1 MAKGIKGITVEINGN
16 TAPLD
21 KALKSV
27 NSTAK
32 SLQSELKL
40 VEKGLKLDPNN
51 ITLTAQKSQ
60 LLKEEI
66 AATKEKLDALKKAQS
81 QVKAQFAAGTIDA
94 EQFRA
99 FQRELET
106 TKAKL
111 GSLKDEKKSVSVIGT
126 AFASVKEKVQAVLDK
141 LSPVANGIK
150 KVGEASAKLAVGGV
164 KVVSTAVQ
172 GAGKALGLYSLAA
185 GAAGTALAAFGIKG
199 IKTASDLSEVENV
212 VNKTFGETGAGKIDV
227 WAKQAAVSFGLSELS
242 AKKMNGTMGAMLKS
256 TGLTDDAVL
265 DMSTSL
271 TGLAGDMASFY
282 NLDGEEA
289 FNKLRSGISGETEP
303 LKQLGINMSQ
313 ANLAAFALAQGIKKP
328 ITSMS
333 QAELATLR
341 YNYILQATKDVQ
353 GDFASTS
360 GGMANQLRIAK
371 LQVENIASSFGQ
383 ALLPSVTSTL
393 QGMNGLINE
402 AMPALTGTFTGLAEV
417 MTGTEGASIKFSENL
432 EDLIGLISG
441 KVGEVL
447 PGIINVLALS
457 LPTLL
462 EGFNTILIALITSVG
477 EALPGLINALLP
489 ALLGGLTGLV
499 TAIIPLIPVLLPV
512 LVDAGIQL
520 FMGLLDGLNLVIPKL
535 IAILPALI
543 QQLGDTI
550 IANLPLIIQAGIQL
564 LVSLIKGLTQT
575 IPKLIP
581 IAIDAVFLIME
592 TLLDN
597 INLLIDAG
605 IELIL
610 AVAMGLINALPRL
623 VEKIPVIIERLV
635 LAIMNNLP
643 KIIDAGLQIVIAL
656 AGALITN
663 IPVLVSKIPQILDSL
678 KNGFMNML
686 YRIRDIG
693 ANLIS
698 GLWNGIRDKFSWLTD
713 KIKGFAGDVL
723 GSIKKFF
730 GISSPSKETR
740 RFGDFIAQGLALGIT
755 DGAKDVLSSVKGLT
769 ADAMSAFD
777 GLDLSATA
785 GLNWQ
790 ASMPRTDA
798 AEVNSGNAMP
808 STNNNTTINLNGN
821 YSFRDRDD
829 IEYFMNRMELAVRR
843 V

>member
-1 MAKGIKGITVEINGN
+1 MSKGIRGITVEINGN

-32 SLQSELKL
+32 GLQSELKQ
-40 VEKGLKLDPNN
+40 VEKALKLDPNN

-66 AATKEKLDALKKAQS
+66 AATKEKLDALKKAQA

-94 EQFRA
+94 DQFRA

-106 TKAKL
+106 TKNKL
-111 GSLKDEKKSVSVIGT
+111 SSLKDEKKSVSVIGT
-126 AFASVKEKVQAVLDK
+126 AFTSVKEKVQAVLDK
-141 LSPVANGIK
+141 LAPVTNGIK

-164 KVVSTAVQ
+164 KVVGTAVQ
-172 GAGKALGLYSLAA
+172 GAGKALGLYTLAA

-199 IKTASDLSEVENV
+199 VKTASDLSEVENV
-212 VNKTFGETGAGKIDV
+212 VNKTFGEDGAAKVDV

-256 TGLTDDAVL
+256 TGLTDAAVL

-328 ITSMS
+328 IASMS

-341 YNYILQATKDVQ
+341 YNYILKATKDVQ
-353 GDFASTS
+353 GDFAATS
-360 GGMANQLRIAK
+360 GGLANQLRIAK

-383 ALLPSVTSTL
+383 ALLPSVTSTI
-393 QGMNGLINE
+393 QGLNGLINE

-417 MTGTEGASIKFSENL
+417 MTGTEGASTKFSENL
-432 EDLIGLISG
+432 EDLISLISG
-441 KVGEVL
+441 KVKDVL
-447 PGIINVLALS
+447 PGIIHVLALS

-462 EGFNTILIALITSVG
+462 TGFNTVLIALITSVG
-477 EALPGLINALLP
+477 EALPELISALLP

-512 LVDAGIQL
+512 LMDAGIQL
-520 FMGLLDGLNLVIPKL
+520 FMGLLDGLNLIIPQL
-535 IAILPALI
+535 IAVLPVLI

-550 IANLPLIIQAGIQL
+550 IANLPLIIRAGIQL
-564 LVSLIKGLTQT
+564 LVSLIKGLKQT
-575 IPKLIP
+575 IPQLIP
-581 IAIDAVFLIME
+581 IVIDAVFLIME

-597 INLLIDAG
+597 IDLLLDAG

-610 AVAMGLINALPRL
+610 AVAMGLIKALPRL
-623 VEKIPVIIERLV
+623 VEKIPVIIEKLV
-635 LAIMNNLP
+635 LAIMRNLP
-643 KIIDAGLQIVIAL
+643 KIIDAGLQIIIAL
-656 AGALITN
+656 GGALITN
-663 IPVLVSKIPQILDSL
+663 IPVLVSKIPQILDAL

-686 YRIRDIG
+686 YRIKDIG

-698 GLWNGIRDKFSWLTD
+698 GLWSGIKDKFGWLTD

-730 GISSPSKETR
+730 GIGSPSKETR
-740 RFGDFIAQGLALGIT
+740 RFGDFISQGLALGIT
-755 DGAKDVLSSVKGLT
+755 DGARGVLGSVNQLT

-777 GLDLSATA
+777 NLDLTATA

-790 ASMPRTDA
+790 ESMSKNTDRTGSNEA
-798 AEVNSGNAMP
+798 AAPVANS
-808 STNNNTTINLNGN
+808 TTINLNGN

-829 IEYFMNRMELAVRR
+829 IDYFMNRMELAVRR